1 MIVDMQGNV
10 IEEDVPVKGKQI
22 SIIIDPRLENER
34 LEDFVNNYLV
44 PFMDQLE
51 VPTLKVTINE
61 STDNM

>member
-22 SIIIDPRLENER
+22 SIIIDQRLENER